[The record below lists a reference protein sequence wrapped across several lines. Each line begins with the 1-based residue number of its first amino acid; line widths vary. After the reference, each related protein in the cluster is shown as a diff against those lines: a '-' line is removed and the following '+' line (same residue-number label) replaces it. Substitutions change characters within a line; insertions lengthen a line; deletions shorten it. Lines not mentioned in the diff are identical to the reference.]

1 MLLRNLRLIDGTG
14 ALHARVDVRIRDG
27 RFQAI
32 APDLSKDD
40 EPVIDL
46 SGSTA
51 IPGLIDAH
59 THLSLNAAP
68 SAIEDAAEQPH
79 PYQALL
85 TAKRA
90 AALLR
95 HGVTTARDVG
105 GVPSVIFA
113 VRDAIAQ
120 GHLEGPRIIAAGH
133 WLTVTGG
140 HGWMIAV
147 EVDGV
152 DALRRAVR
160 AEIKAGS
167 DMIKLMASG
176 GVVGAGL
183 GPHSVQFSEEE
194 MRVAANEAH
203 GAGLKIAAHA
213 HGAGSIRNAVRGGV
227 DTVEH
232 GSFLTEELADA
243 MITRGTHLT
252 PTLAV
257 MGFILAR
264 PDEAGMT
271 EETMTRARAVS
282 DSHRAAIE
290 MAYGMGVPLVAGT
303 DMGAPFT
310 GPDALHQEI
319 VELGAIGC
327 SPMEAIQAATSNAA
341 RAMGLEEQIGSV
353 RPGRRADLVVL
364 SEDPLDDLSATRS
377 IRYVFK
383 DGRVAWRQTD

>member
-1 MLLRNLRLIDGTG
+1 M
-14 ALHARVDVRIRDG
+14 
-27 RFQAI
+27 
-32 APDLSKDD
+32 
-40 EPVIDL
+40 
-46 SGSTA
+46 
-51 IPGLIDAH
+51 
-59 THLSLNAAP
+59 
-68 SAIEDAAEQPH
+68 
-79 PYQALL
+79 
-85 TAKRA
+85 
-90 AALLR
+90 
-95 HGVTTARDVG
+95 
-105 GVPSVIFA
+105 
-113 VRDAIAQ
+113 
-120 GHLEGPRIIAAGH
+120 
-133 WLTVTGG
+133 
-140 HGWMIAV
+140 
-147 EVDGV
+147 
-152 DALRRAVR
+152 RRAVR

-183 GPHSVQFSEEE
+183 GPHAVQFSEEE
-194 MRVAANEAH
+194 MRIATDEAH

-213 HGAGSIRNAVRGGV
+213 HGTGSIGNAVRGGV

-282 DSHRAAIE
+282 DSHRAAIT

-319 VELGAIGC
+319 MELGTIGC

-341 RAMGLEEQIGSV
+341 RAMGLEEAIGSV
-353 RPGRRADLVVL
+353 QPGRRADLVVL

-383 DGRVAWRQTD
+383 DGRVAWRQAD

>member
-14 ALHARVDVRIRDG
+14 AVQARVDVRIRDG
-27 RFQAI
+27 HFHEI
-32 APDLSKDD
+32 APDLPKDD
-40 EPVIDL
+40 EQVIDL
-46 SGSTA
+46 SGTTA
-51 IPGLIDAH
+51 IPGLVDAH
-59 THLSLNAAP
+59 THLSLNAEP
-68 SAIEDAAEQPH
+68 SAIEDAAQQSH

-95 HGVTTARDVG
+95 YGVTTARDVG
-105 GVPSVIFA
+105 GVASVIFA

-120 GHLEGPRIIAAGH
+120 GRLEGPRIIAAGH

-183 GPHSVQFSEEE
+183 GPHAVQFSEEE
-194 MRVAANEAH
+194 MRVASEEAH
-203 GAGLKIAAHA
+203 GAGLRIAAHA
-213 HGAGSIRNAVRGGV
+213 HGTGSIRNAVWGGV

-232 GSFLTEELADA
+232 GSFLTEELADG
-243 MITRGTHLT
+243 MITRGTYLT

-271 EETMTRARAVS
+271 GETITRAREVS
-282 DSHRAAIE
+282 DSHRAAIK
-290 MAYGMGVPLVAGT
+290 MAYERGVPLVAGT

-319 VELGAIGC
+319 VELGTIGC

-341 RAMGLEEQIGSV
+341 RAMGLEQEIGSV

-364 SEDPLDDLSATRS
+364 SEDPLNDLSATRS
-377 IRYVFK
+377 IRCVFK
-383 DGRVAWRQTD
+383 DGRVVWGQAN

>member
-1 MLLRNLRLIDGTG
+1 MLLRGLRLIDGTG
-14 ALHARVDVRIRDG
+14 AVHEKVDVRIRDG
-27 RFQAI
+27 RFHEIGPELAEDGDQVVDMEGA
-32 APDLSKDD
+32 
-40 EPVIDL
+40 
-46 SGSTA
+46 TA

-59 THLSLNAAP
+59 THLSLNAGP
-68 SAIEDAAEQPH
+68 TAIEDAAEQPH
-79 PYQALL
+79 AYQSLL

-90 AALLR
+90 AAMLR

-105 GVPSVIFA
+105 GVVPVIFA

-120 GHLEGPRIIAAGH
+120 GHLLGPRIIAAGH

-147 EVDGV
+147 EVDGP

-167 DMIKLMASG
+167 NMIKLMASG

-183 GPHSVQFSEEE
+183 GPHSEQFSEEE
-194 MRVAANEAH
+194 MQVAASEAH

-213 HGAGSIRNAVRGGV
+213 HGEGSIRNAVRGGV

-232 GSFLTEELADA
+232 GSFLTEELADE
-243 MITRGTHLT
+243 MIARGTHLT

-264 PDEAGMT
+264 PAEAGMT
-271 EETMTRARAVS
+271 GHTIERAKEVTA
-282 DSHRAAIE
+282 SHRGAMR
-290 MAYGMGVPLVAGT
+290 MAREKGVPLIAGT

-327 SPMEAIQAATSNAA
+327 SPMEALQAATGNAA
-341 RAMGLEEQIGSV
+341 RAIGMADEIGSV
-353 RPGRRADLVVL
+353 QPGRRADLVIL
-364 SEDPLDDLSATRS
+364 RDDPLEDLTATRS
-377 IRYVFK
+377 IRYVLK
-383 DGRVAWRQTD
+383 DGRVAWRGR